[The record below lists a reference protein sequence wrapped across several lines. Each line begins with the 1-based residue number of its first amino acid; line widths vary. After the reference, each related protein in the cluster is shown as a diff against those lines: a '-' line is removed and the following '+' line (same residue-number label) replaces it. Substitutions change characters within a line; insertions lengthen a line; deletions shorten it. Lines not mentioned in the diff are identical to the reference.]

1 MDVVNYYI
9 YLLLFN
15 YLISFLLLIY
25 IIIEVNRKTN
35 KINQLEFKIENLT
48 NYTNVKRI
56 EILDEKIELNLK
68 EFNET
73 IESYKNE
80 INNLNNQNLLFQ
92 EKINLINE
100 TVNSHEKNISDI
112 YNKLS
117 QFEIKIQQL
126 EKYHTISNFSLT
138 NLLNV
143 KIHDKQINL
152 ISKTP
157 SDNFMIAVDTSI
169 KFLNSNFELIYEIP
183 NAHEERIIYSLFK
196 NETTLIT
203 CSEDKSIKIWIK
215 QNDNSFIEKISI
227 NDAHEHHVRHL
238 IFTSNNY
245 LISCSWDKTI
255 KIWEERD
262 NNYINI
268 KTLSHDGWVNTLL
281 YIEKSNIL
289 ITCGYDGIKFWN
301 MSNYEEIKY
310 LTEGICTYHQSLI
323 KIDEDNLILGGF
335 YDGVM
340 SIVSISKM
348 EIILKIYNNFAVWGM
363 IYFEYKGIF
372 IVGGMSN
379 DIQIYD
385 INQFK
390 CINSLVNIN
399 DFYIN
404 GFLELVNGKF
414 LSYDEGGNIQIWE
427 LKDI

>member
-1 MDVVNYYI
+1 MHVVNYYI

-183 NAHEERIIYSLFK
+183 NAHE
-196 NETTLIT
+196 
-203 CSEDKSIKIWIK
+203 
-215 QNDNSFIEKISI
+215 
-227 NDAHEHHVRHL
+227 
-238 IFTSNNY
+238 
-245 LISCSWDKTI
+245 
-255 KIWEERD
+255 
-262 NNYINI
+262 
-268 KTLSHDGWVNTLL
+268 
-281 YIEKSNIL
+281 
-289 ITCGYDGIKFWN
+289 
-301 MSNYEEIKY
+301 
-310 LTEGICTYHQSLI
+310 
-323 KIDEDNLILGGF
+323 
-335 YDGVM
+335 
-340 SIVSISKM
+340 
-348 EIILKIYNNFAVWGM
+348 
-363 IYFEYKGIF
+363 
-372 IVGGMSN
+372 
-379 DIQIYD
+379 
-385 INQFK
+385 
-390 CINSLVNIN
+390 
-399 DFYIN
+399 
-404 GFLELVNGKF
+404 
-414 LSYDEGGNIQIWE
+414 
-427 LKDI
+427 